1 MILLW
6 TDAGPDVGLGHVSR
20 GLALAAELARRG
32 APCRFALPADPT
44 ALEWLLAAGHTDPI
58 VLAPDAPALPQVLA
72 AADGTA
78 AVIADLRAP
87 IDRATVR
94 ALGRGRT
101 VVVVD
106 NAGPGVADADLI
118 VAPFGTARDAR
129 WLAGP
134 AHMPLRQAR
143 TASFSRLRAPG
154 DLPVVLLSMGGSDP
168 GGLTR
173 SAVEALGAV
182 TTPRLRAH
190 VIANPRTPVWASLPG
205 VLGRLGFPPARPI
218 VPGAMAAHLAAAD
231 VAVLALGVTVYEA
244 LAAGVPSIVLSRTP
258 ADVAHAES
266 LAASGAI
273 VSLGIDP
280 SPADVATA
288 VGALLRDPELRT
300 AMGRAGRALV
310 DGQGAARIVGRLLAV
325 MGEKEGSDARRLEA

>member
-44 ALEWLLAAGHTDPI
+44 ALEWLLAAGHADPI
-58 VLAPDAPALPQVLA
+58 VLDPAAPALPAVLA
-72 AADGTA
+72 AADGAA

-87 IDRATVR
+87 LDRGTVR
-94 ALGRGRT
+94 ALGCGRT

-106 NAGPGVADADLI
+106 NAGPGVADADLV
-118 VAPFGTARDAR
+118 VAPFGAARDGR

-143 TASFSRLRAPG
+143 TATFSRLRCPG
-154 DLPVVLLSMGGSDP
+154 DLPVVLLSMGASDP

-173 SAVEALGAV
+173 GAVEALGAV
-182 TTPRLRAH
+182 TPRLRAH
-190 VIANPRTPVWASLPG
+190 VIANPRTPVWAALPAA
-205 VLGRLGFPPARPI
+205 LGRLGFPPARPV

-273 VSLGIDP
+273 VSLGVDP
-280 SPADVATA
+280 TPAGIAAA
-288 VGALLRDPELRT
+288 VSALLRDPDLRRE
-300 AMGRAGRALV
+300 MGRAGRALV

-325 MGEKEGSDARRLEA
+325 MAEREGSDARRLEA